1 MKRFFVFLAAA
12 AMLAGCNTVNPE
24 AGQVASR
31 VTVDPIITK
40 ATEVNFET
48 GDKIGL
54 TITKSGATYAENAC
68 LTFDGTAFSS
78 ELCWYTDLEEASSLT
93 AYYPYTEAGLP
104 SAFSVQKD
112 QSAGITGSDLM
123 GAVKSD
129 VYPSVN
135 AVAMVFKHLL
145 TKLNITVKNL
155 SGDEISS
162 IVIKNTV
169 TDAVVDLAGLT
180 ASASQTGAAADVTA
194 CAVSADKYAAIV
206 VPQTVAMKVEVAFK
220 SGKTMGKNLAE
231 TTLKGGGAYTI
242 NVAISRDDIQILASG
257 EIENWTDEGDIEEGG
272 VAFEEFDGYFEYDGE
287 KYNTVKLSNGQVWMA
302 ENLRY
307 VPSGYSVSSD
317 PAEDAHI
324 WYPYSSDGTTCT
336 ALTDAESVKAKGYLY
351 DYYAAFGVEITE
363 DNYDDFDGAQ
373 GICPKGWHIP
383 TRAEYIS
390 LCGYSLKG
398 GEGVDAVTDENAL
411 WYDKDYNGGKITSVE
426 ATGWNYVFAGTR
438 NKTTLTGTGSYMKN
452 IITDKNCSVESYY
465 GNPAMTYYM
474 SSTPY
479 QVKKD
484 TEGVVTNYQYFGMMS
499 SFTSSYMEG
508 RLNVGYTNIASG
520 YAVRCVKD
528 AE

>member
-1 MKRFFVFLAAA
+1 MKKIFAFLTAAA
-12 AMLAGCNTVNPE
+12 VFAGCNTLDREGAEP
-24 AGQVASR
+24 ASR
-31 VTVDPIITK
+31 ITIDPIITK

-54 TITKSGATYAENAC
+54 TITKGGAAYAENAC
-68 LTFDGTAFSS
+68 LTFDGTTFGSD
-78 ELCWYTDLEEASSLT
+78 LVWYTDLEEAAAFT

-104 SAFSVQKD
+104 TTFSVQKD

-129 VYPSVN
+129 VYPSAN

-155 SGDEISS
+155 SGDEITS
-162 IVIKNTV
+162 IVIKNSV
-169 TDAVVDLAGLT
+169 TDATVDIAGLT
-180 ASASQTGAAADVTA
+180 ASASQTGSTNDIVAYAAA
-194 CAVSADKYAAIV
+194 ADKYAAIV
-206 VPQTVAMKVEVAFK
+206 VPQTVAMKVEVNFK

-242 NVAISRDDIQILASG
+242 NVAISRDDIQVLASG

-272 VAFEEFDGYFEYDGE
+272 VAFKEYEGYFEYDGE
-287 KYNTVKLSNGQVWMA
+287 RYNTVKLSNGQTWMA

-307 VPSGYSVSSD
+307 VPEGYTVSSD
-317 PAEDAHI
+317 PAADAHI
-324 WYPYSSDGTTCT
+324 WYPYTSDGTTCT
-336 ALTDAESVKAKGYLY
+336 AATDAETIKAKGYLY

-383 TRAEYIS
+383 TRADYIA
-390 LCGYSLKG
+390 LCGTSLKG
-398 GEGVDAVTDENAL
+398 GEGVDAVTDETAL
-411 WYDKDYNGGKITSVE
+411 WYDQTYKGGKITTAIAS
-426 ATGWNYVFAGTR
+426 GWNFVFAGTR
-438 NKTTLTGTGSYMKN
+438 NKTTLTGAGSYMKN
-452 IITDKNCSVESYY
+452 IITDKNCSVEAYY
-465 GNPAMTYYM
+465 GNPSMTYYM

-479 QVKKD
+479 QVKKN

-499 SFTSSYMEG
+499 TFTSSYMEG
-508 RLNVGYTNIASG
+508 RLNVGYTNVASG
-520 YAVRCVKD
+520 YAVRCIKD